1 MKILIDTSIFLDFYR
16 SDGASVKI
24 FSTLME
30 HIDKFILTDQI
41 IQEFDRN
48 REGVIKKVK
57 ENFQLESK
65 LIKIT
70 SSYLKN
76 RDEFKEL
83 IEIQKQ
89 YEAKQKEISLN
100 IDEIIKNPSLDPI
113 ANYFNE
119 FVNESLNKGSVYYT
133 TDEIIKRAEKRKK
146 IGNPP
151 TSDKYSLGDEI
162 NWEIVLENVKENQAK
177 LILGRIVDADSV
189 FVNGNFVGTTSYQYP
204 PRIYS
209 FNTNIL
215 KEGKNEITVRV
226 INNSGRGG
234 FVTDKPYE
242 LIIGDKTIDLKG
254 NHIAAGF
261 IDIQINGGERLYFS
275 QTPTEETIQDI
286 YDSSLKYGTTHVL
299 PCLISSSKE
308 TISGAK
314 WSICAHSVSAK
325 AKTCNRL
332 RVAPSRLTPMPTA
345 AALREPCFSMRS
357 SSCRC
362 RICRGTGHS
371 RKACS
376 Q

>member
-1 MKILIDTSIFLDFYR
+1 MKILIDTNIFLDFYR

-162 NWEIVLENVKENQAK
+162 NWEIVLENVKENI
-177 LILGRIVDADSV
+177 ILVGRD
-189 FVNGNFVGTTSYQYP
+189 
-204 PRIYS
+204 
-209 FNTNIL
+209 NTYTNNLTFLQKDFHKRTGYI
-215 KEGKNEITVRV
+215 ITDL
-226 INNSGRGG
+226 
-234 FVTDKPYE
+234 T
-242 LIIGDKTIDLKG
+242 KTITSAL
-254 NHIAAGF
+254 NIAGINTTAELVKEENKVVE
-261 IDIQINGGERLYFS
+261 DIEHYNEFWKHKPNIE
-275 QTPTEETIQDI
+275 
-286 YDSSLKYGTTHVL
+286 
-299 PCLISSSKE
+299 
-308 TISGAK
+308 
-314 WSICAHSVSAK
+314 
-325 AKTCNRL
+325 
-332 RVAPSRLTPMPTA
+332 
-345 AALREPCFSMRS
+345 
-357 SSCRC
+357 
-362 RICRGTGHS
+362 
-371 RKACS
+371 
-376 Q
+376 